1 MKRACVDLR
10 GVDAS
15 RYITS
20 PQMPGVLIINTNA
33 RPQTMAKLLR
43 LPDGQLS
50 SGAVRYVK
58 EMALQRGNAERA
70 EENSQ
75 SSIH

>member
-1 MKRACVDLR
+1 MRRIYIALR
-10 GVDAS
+10 GVEAF

-20 PQMPGVLIINTNA
+20 PQMPGVLIISTNA

-50 SGAVRYVK
+50 SGAVRYLK
-58 EMALQRGNAERA
+58 EKALQRGNAERA